1 MLQRA
6 CWASIHVLAW
16 PSRKMTNSTEKTV
29 GGQILSWQLAVGSS
43 VGSSVDSRQLA
54 ARSEQLAAGEQ
65 TESQSGECAPPARP
79 QTSGSDPDLQT
90 T

>member
-29 GGQILSWQLAVGSS
+29 GRQILSWQLAV
-43 VGSSVDSRQLA
+43 QLA
-54 ARSEQLAAGEQ
+54 AGSSQLAAGEQ